1 MVEIGYLV
9 STWLFPVLVAI
20 TLHEAAHGYVAW
32 QLGDSTAKLQGRVT
46 FNPLKHIDPVGT
58 LLLPGLLILIRAP
71 FLFGFAK
78 PVPINFM
85 KLRNP
90 RRDMVWVA
98 LAGPGMNLVLALV
111 SAFLVHFA
119 VLAPSFLE
127 PWVVQNLVNSIL
139 INLVL
144 AIFNLIPL
152 PPLDGGRVAVGLL
165 PHPWSS
171 LLARTERYGLLVLIG
186 LIFIVPLIAGE
197 VGIEF
202 NLFVWLVGVP
212 VEALFNLIA
221 VVAGLR

>member
-1 MVEIGYLV
+1 MAEIAYLV

-90 RRDMVWVA
+90 RRDMVLVA
-98 LAGPGMNLVLALV
+98 LPRNCASKNKGNSVG
-111 SAFLVHFA
+111 
-119 VLAPSFLE
+119 
-127 PWVVQNLVNSIL
+127 WV
-139 INLVL
+139 
-144 AIFNLIPL
+144 
-152 PPLDGGRVAVGLL
+152 L
-165 PHPWSS
+165 PHPPFRF
-171 LLARTERYGLLVLIG
+171 AQIERG
-186 LIFIVPLIAGE
+186 
-197 VGIEF
+197 
-202 NLFVWLVGVP
+202 VGV
-212 VEALFNLIA
+212 
-221 VVAGLR
+221 AGRPPTHPHHLS

>member
-1 MVEIGYLV
+1 MMEIGYLV

-90 RRDMVWVA
+90 RRDMVLVA
-98 LAGPGMNLVLALV
+98 LAGPGINFVLALA

-119 VLAPSFLE
+119 FLVPSFVE
-127 PWVVQNLVNSIL
+127 SWVVQNLVNSIL

-197 VGIEF
+197 IGIEF